1 MKKSMVL
8 RPVILLLAGIMLF
21 SLTAC
26 SSHASSSN
34 KTPVAVAIV
43 LGNCQ
48 CNRKPNLNNSTLDGL
63 VRQTVASA
71 GFLSWVEVEGEP
83 QCQNEYTIS
92 PPSTFGLSQE
102 QINRVYT
109 QQADGLLANLASVK
123 AKTPEA
129 DVLQALN
136 IASRSLADAPQG
148 SSKQI
153 IVLDSGLSTKG
164 VLNFTTS
171 DFLDA
176 DPSVAVNYLAEQ
188 KAIPDLSGV
197 TVTFIGLGDT
207 SAPQQPLSGT
217 QVDNLKN
224 IWRGIVEKGGGK
236 ANILNSLPGGDIPT
250 AGYPTV
256 STVSVLSD
264 ASSTFDNS
272 SAVVFRNIQF
282 IGDSSIYSDPA
293 AAINALQP
301 VANYMKAHPNFSILL
316 VGTTAGDGD
325 RDYCLQLSSAR
336 AAAVRATLIT
346 LGVASDRITAKGLG
360 FSDPWHL
367 PDILNGKLI
376 ESVATRNRKVVLL
389 NASSEEAKKIIAQNN

>member
-1 MKKSMVL
+1 MKRYIAL
-8 RPVILLLAGIMLF
+8 RPVVLLLAGLILF

-26 SSHASSSN
+26 SHAVSGS
-34 KTPVAVAIV
+34 KTPVEVAIV
-43 LGNCQ
+43 LGNRQ
-48 CNRKPNLNNSTLDGL
+48 CSRKPNLNNSTLDVL
-63 VRQTVASA
+63 VQQTVASA

-83 QCQNEYTIS
+83 QCQNEYKIS
-92 PPSTFGLSQE
+92 VPNTFGLSQE
-102 QINRVYT
+102 QVDRVYT

-123 AKTPEA
+123 AKTQEA

-176 DPSVAVNYLAEQ
+176 DPSVAVDYLVGQ
-188 KAIPDLSGV
+188 KAIPNFSGI
-197 TVTFIGLGDT
+197 TVTFVGLGDT
-207 SAPQQPLSGT
+207 SSPQQQLSGS
-217 QVDNLKN
+217 QVDNLKQ
-224 IWRGIVEKGGGK
+224 IWRGIVEKGNGK
-236 ANILNSLPGGDIPT
+236 ANILNSLPGGNIPT

-272 SAVVFRNIQF
+272 SAVVFHNIQF
-282 IGDSSIYSDPA
+282 IGDCATYSDSEA
-293 AAINALQP
+293 AVNALQP
-301 VANYMKAHPNFSILL
+301 VANYMKAHPNFSVLL

-325 RDYCLQLSSAR
+325 REYCLKLSSAR
-336 AAAVRATLIT
+336 AAVVRSTLISM
-346 LGVASDRITAKGLG
+346 GISGDRITTIGKGY
-360 FSDPWHL
+360 DDEWHI
-367 PDILNGKLI
+367 PDISNGHLI
-376 ESVATRNRKVVLL
+376 ESVAAQNRKVVLL
-389 NASSEEAKKIIAQNN
+389 DASSEEAKKIIAQNN